1 MYKVLFIFLLL
12 LGTAI
17 NAVAQQPGY
26 EYTDSSLLE
35 GETNMNDKP
44 LNQEAHFPA
53 SEEAEASEAVDTDP
67 YDTYIQSDTTLYIRS
82 VHIPADTIRAWKKE
96 LAYINELDSLLHK
109 ANEEK
114 KSDETSAPI
123 IDGSGSDS
131 FLQSLLSSPGASVIF
146 WGLAIAFVL
155 FILYKIFLSNGVF
168 SRNVSVKTVN
178 EISEE
183 DKLPDDSDYQSMI
196 SKAAGKGDYRLAVR
210 YHFLNSLQ
218 RLSEKGLL
226 TLAAE
231 KTNYQYVNEIDAEKR
246 KPFTALVLNY
256 DYVWYGHIDINQEQ
270 YGQIANLFNGFNAKI

>member
-1 MYKVLFIFLLL
+1 MYKGLFIFLLL
-12 LGTAI
+12 LGAAI
-17 NAVAQQPGY
+17 NVVAQQPGY

-53 SEEAEASEAVDTDP
+53 NEEAEAEAVDTDP
-67 YDTYIQSDTTLYIRS
+67 YETYIQSDTTLYIRS
-82 VHIPADTIRAWKKE
+82 VNIPADTIRAWKKE

-109 ANEEK
+109 AHEEK
-114 KSDETSAPI
+114 KSDQSSAPI
-123 IDGSGSDS
+123 MDSSGSDS
-131 FLQSLLSSPGASVIF
+131 FLQNFLSSSGASVIF

-155 FILYKIFLSNGVF
+155 FILYRIFLSNGVF
-168 SRNVSVKTVN
+168 SRNVSAKTVN

-183 DKLPDDSDYQSMI
+183 DKLPDDSDYPSMI
-196 SKAAGKGDYRLAVR
+196 SKAVGKGDYRLAVR
-210 YHFLNSLQ
+210 FHFLNTLQ
-218 RLSEKGLL
+218 RLSEKGYLSL
-226 TLAAE
+226 GAE